1 MSLNN
6 QNKDILINILDEKWV
21 SLDLET
27 TGLDPKEDKI
37 IEIGAVKFDGE
48 NTLDTFESF
57 INPSC
62 QLIDFTKTYTGITQ
76 LDVDKA
82 PTFDAINEDLK
93 NFIGN
98 SPILGHNIQENF
110 LFLMIFCFKGPLR

>member
-62 QLIDFTKTYTGITQ
+62 QLSDFTKTYTGITQ
-76 LDVDKA
+76 LYV
-82 PTFDAINEDLK
+82 L
-93 NFIGN
+93 
-98 SPILGHNIQENF
+98 S
-110 LFLMIFCFKGPLR
+110 